1 MLKLNAAFSKKI
13 PVPGEDFSS
22 QSFHASIE
30 CECAD
35 ALTAEQLQ
43 AKIHDTF
50 ALVKDAVESELH
62 GKTAAGRCDLQPRVR
77 KIRAEQQQTFGAGID
92 AAQYQPVAAIAARER
107 DPADC
112 IQRRGATADN
122 ESRCG
127 RRFGDA
133 VGAEG
138 GANSELSLG
147 FFCAQRETL
156 AEGDRHFA
164 LAQR

>member
-62 GKTAAGRCDLQPRVR
+62 GKTAAKAEPEAQPAKGEPAKPDTTKASNKQVKFILDLA
-77 KIRAEQQQTFGAGID
+77 KGKG
-92 AAQYQPVAAIAARER
+92 
-107 DPADC
+107 
-112 IQRRGATADN
+112 
-122 ESRCG
+122 
-127 RRFGDA
+127 
-133 VGAEG
+133 
-138 GANSELSLG
+138 LSLSVLNTRVQEK
-147 FFCAQRETL
+147 FKVESVYEL
-156 AEGDRHFA
+156 ARKDASRLVDELKA
-164 LAQR
+164 AA

>member
-62 GKTAAGRCDLQPRVR
+62 GKTAAKVEPETQPAKGEPAKPDTTKASNKQVKFILDLA
-77 KIRAEQQQTFGAGID
+77 KGKG
-92 AAQYQPVAAIAARER
+92 
-107 DPADC
+107 
-112 IQRRGATADN
+112 
-122 ESRCG
+122 
-127 RRFGDA
+127 
-133 VGAEG
+133 
-138 GANSELSLG
+138 LSLSALNTRVQEK
-147 FFCAQRETL
+147 FKVESVYDL
-156 AEGDRHFA
+156 ARKDASRLVDELKA
-164 LAQR
+164 AA